1 MDENT
6 QAGPVVT
13 PAQHFEVLDCL
24 RIARE
29 EGARLA
35 LGGSAP
41 TAAECGNGR
50 FVEPTVLTGVRD
62 TCTSPRRR
70 SSAPSRGQPLH
81 RRGRSRRHRQR
92 QP

>member
-1 MDENT
+1 M
-6 QAGPVVT
+6 T

-62 TCTSPRRR
+62 TCTSPRR
-70 SSAPSRGQPLH
+70 SSAPSRGHPLH
-81 RRGRSRRHRQR
+81 RGGRSRRHRQR